1 MRNLLRKVAFVGVA
15 DLSVAESLREHGYR
29 LDAVEGESAVGLAR
43 AWYRVGPAV
52 VHARKNHFRAA
63 LAARLLDVPLI
74 VHVGR
79 EDLGALTAYAS
90 KLAARTLCGG
100 SAVREALVAQGA
112 RASTTCVLRSLAD
125 VGSDLHDASNL
136 PPMLDPGV
144 RWVVAASPCDGP
156 DRGHQDLLLAFASVA
171 RTRPRLK
178 LLIAG
183 EGIEAPALR
192 EQAEAAGMRGRVVVH
207 GMKLEH
213 LPSVFARAAVV
224 VGPTRAGNLPDPVP
238 EALAVGAAVVATAT
252 GSHPTWIREGRT
264 GWLVP
269 PRAPVALAARL
280 AQVVDDAELA
290 RRVGANA
297 REAALELAA
306 PRAVA
311 QELARCY
318 TAVSRVPAQSRPGI
332 YLPAQRSFSRA

>member
-1 MRNLLRKVAFVGVA
+1 MRNLVRKVAFVGVP
-15 DLSVAESLREHGYR
+15 DRSVAESLREHGYP
-29 LDAVEGESAVGLAR
+29 LEAVDGASIVGLAR
-43 AWYRVGPAV
+43 ALYRLGPAV
-52 VHARKNHFRAA
+52 VHAHKNHLKAA
-63 LAARLLDVPLI
+63 LVARLLDVPLI
-74 VHVGR
+74 VQVGR
-79 EDLGALTAYAS
+79 EDLGSLTAHAT

-100 SAVREALVAQGA
+100 SAVREALIAQGA
-112 RASTTCVLRSLAD
+112 RASTTCVLRSLSD
-125 VGSDLHDASNL
+125 LGSDLHDPGNF
-136 PPMLDPGV
+136 PPMLDPAV

-156 DRGHQDLLLAFASVA
+156 DRGHQDLLLAFVSVA

-183 EGIEAPALR
+183 EGVDARALR

-207 GMKLEH
+207 GMSPGH

-224 VGPTRAGNLPDPVP
+224 VGPTRSGNLPDPVP
-238 EALAVGAAVVATAT
+238 EALAVGAPVVATAT

-280 AQVVDDAELA
+280 AQVVDDAALA

-306 PRAVA
+306 PGAIA

-318 TAVSRVPAQSRPGI
+318 AAVSRVPTQSRPGI

>member
-1 MRNLLRKVAFVGVA
+1 MRSVRKVAFVGVP
-15 DLSVAESLREHGYR
+15 DRDVAGSLREHGYR
-29 LDAVEGESAVGLAR
+29 VEAVDGESMLGLAR
-43 AWYRVGPAV
+43 ALYRLGPDV
-52 VHARKNHFRAA
+52 VHARRNHLKAA
-63 LAARLLDVPLI
+63 LCASLLDVPLI
-74 VHVGR
+74 VHAGR
-79 EDLGALTAYAS
+79 EDLGAPTALAS
-90 KLAARTLCGG
+90 KLSARTLCGG

-112 RASTTCVLRSLAD
+112 RASTTCVLRSLSD
-125 VGSDLHDASNL
+125 VGGDLHHAASF
-136 PPMLDPGV
+136 PPMLDPAV

-156 DRGHQDLLLAFASVA
+156 DRGHHDLLLAFLSLA

-183 EGIEAPALR
+183 EGVEARALR

-207 GMKLEH
+207 AMSLEH

-224 VGPTRAGNLPDPVP
+224 VGPTRAGNQPDPVP
-238 EALAVGAAVVATAT
+238 EALAVGAPVVATAV

-280 AQVVDDAELA
+280 AQVLDDAALA
-290 RRVGANA
+290 MRAGANA
-297 REAALELAA
+297 REAALELAS

-318 TAVSRVPAQSRPGI
+318 AAVSRVPAQARTGI
-332 YLPAQRSFSRA
+332 YLPPQRSFSRA